1 VATPCFTNRPGVGI
15 KRPNVRTVLTDKETI
30 MDEKL
35 IAALAFMFFAGFV
48 IWVMA
53 KYDKP

>member
-1 VATPCFTNRPGVGI
+1 M
-15 KRPNVRTVLTDKETI
+15 LTDKETI